1 MFYFNIILY
10 NNLTNKTLYN
20 ILHNTLR
27 NIVVELEMSRTGINY
42 QDVAN
47 AAAMLLGAN
56 QNPTVDGVREIL
68 GTGSKSTIA
77 RHLKDWKNNN
87 DNNAVANGLPAE
99 LVELVTGL
107 WQRLE
112 SMADKKIQE
121 YNDQADERLLSLD
134 TELGQ
139 IINQYS
145 DLQDKHQNL
154 EEEFAK
160 INDTSTTLQQDLTS
174 ERQVTARLN
183 LQVNNLEEKLVLQ
196 NEENSRLHQLLK
208 NMQSNLEHYQDS
220 VQKLQ
225 FEQSLVLDK
234 QRVNFEHTIN
244 DLRQQL
250 LVSSNQEY
258 NLKLRNQELEQQLS
272 ELELIKMQQHEL
284 EKGLNDRVVQVA
296 VLEEKYN
303 QIVNANT
310 QLMREYDIKNKDFSD
325 ASKNITIAH
334 ARISEMEKLLQK
346 AEDEIARARQEQT
359 SILQAKAHLEGQIKQ
374 LVIKTLEKN

>member
-1 MFYFNIILY
+1 
-10 NNLTNKTLYN
+10 
-20 ILHNTLR
+20 
-27 NIVVELEMSRTGINY
+27 MSRTGINY

-145 DLQDKHQNL
+145 DLQDKHRNL

-346 AEDEIARARQEQT
+346 AEDEIARARQEQS